1 MPRRLGFPWYPW
13 CGDDFLALPWTESR
27 PLRTTDVKAH
37 HTAVLSAARTET
49 RQLYGM
55 PEGETQE
62 SREGT
67 EAAKAS
73 LAEKPPG
80 AKVLTLPGGGSLQ
93 ELWLCHQP
101 VPRSHAVL
109 NDSLLHHPCRISP
122 DGLSP
127 WSRCPLR
134 LQLQRLTVSHGEMSQ
149 RPA

>member
-1 MPRRLGFPWYPW
+1 MPRRLGFTWYPW

-49 RQLYGM
+49 RQLYGT

-62 SREGT
+62 SRGGT

-80 AKVLTLPGGGSLQ
+80 AKVLTLPGGGEACRNYGCVTSLCQ
-93 ELWLCHQP
+93 GHTRCSTTP
-101 VPRSHAVL
+101 SSTTHA
-109 NDSLLHHPCRISP
+109 
-122 DGLSP
+122 G
-127 WSRCPLR
+127 
-134 LQLQRLTVSHGEMSQ
+134 
-149 RPA
+149 PAPTA